1 MSVNGADRVEEPLDG
16 FGVADLWM
24 FSLELAVHSALVFLT
39 KINRAIRM
47 LREAGKAEANAPH
60 SALGAYLLGEVP

>member
-24 FSLELAVHSALVFLT
+24 FSLELAVHSALVF
-39 KINRAIRM
+39 
-47 LREAGKAEANAPH
+47 
-60 SALGAYLLGEVP
+60 